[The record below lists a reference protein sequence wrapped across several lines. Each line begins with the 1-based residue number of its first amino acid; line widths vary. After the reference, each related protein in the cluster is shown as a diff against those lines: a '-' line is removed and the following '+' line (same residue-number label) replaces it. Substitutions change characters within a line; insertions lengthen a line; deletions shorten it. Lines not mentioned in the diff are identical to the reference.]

1 MDELENLDNL
11 DKLDEALLHAV
22 RSDEWKA
29 IEKYLEI
36 NKEIVE
42 DRLFNSPIVNKQTN
56 VAVVFIK
63 MRSVY
68 QKLLDLPKRLEWDIW
83 IAKLNEELDKLTE
96 EFVKDNE
103 G

>member
-1 MDELENLDNL
+1 MDELENL

-36 NKEIVE
+36 NKGLVE
-42 DRLFNSPIVNKQTN
+42 DKLFNSDIVNKQTN

-63 MRSVY
+63 MRSVF
-68 QKLLDLPKRLEWDIW
+68 QLLLDLPKKLEWDIW
-83 IAKLNEELDKLTE
+83 IAKFNEELDKLTE